1 MCVLPGIGAFKYSD
15 EAADVAKATGKGT
28 KKVFGEKIAKAVD
41 MKNAGKASST
51 VDEAIHAADDIV
63 DKTDE
68 VADALTDSAIKNGDE
83 VADGAGVVDDVV
95 ETSYGKSSDIFPK
108 PDTTRINLAKG
119 RTRFTPL
126 RESGNPVS
134 AGMQH
139 VIEGH
144 FNRPLSNSR
153 SIFSI
158 SIDDLKGIL
167 QRKSVIASPISDLGN
182 GQYRRMVDVG
192 ENIGNA
198 ALKYGGKPTSWI
210 EIITD
215 VKGNII
221 TTYPVPKQ

>member
-1 MCVLPGIGAFKYSD
+1 MIDKYIIQGQPVSGTTALEFLFLGANVFGATKSGAAIATDVRDFGKFVKMAGIPSLKGDNRGVANAKALIDAFK
-15 EAADVAKATGKGT
+15 
-28 KKVFGEKIAKAVD
+28 
-41 MKNAGKASST
+41 
-51 VDEAIHAADDIV
+51 
-63 DKTDE
+63 
-68 VADALTDSAIKNGDE
+68 
-83 VADGAGVVDDVV
+83 
-95 ETSYGKSSDIFPK
+95 TSYGKSSDIFPK